1 MVPWPNLYKLPFNN
15 TYYNNKS
22 NKRRRLL
29 QQEQAVCKG
38 GTNSWPNCL
47 WIDTVK
53 PIRKLVV
60 TLDCCLPCYPPDTNS
75 VLQQVSFKKQQ
86 RVVSSAASSSS
97 EQQEEEERK
106 VSVEDLLPIAVDNP
120 PPRILCTDL
129 IALLPPEYECVQQQS
144 ANGGGYTIYPP
155 LSLYEVG
162 IDNEFG

>member
-1 MVPWPNLYKLPFNN
+1 MAPN
-15 TYYNNKS
+15 
-22 NKRRRLL
+22 
-29 QQEQAVCKG
+29 
-38 GTNSWPNCL
+38 
-47 WIDTVK
+47 
-53 PIRKLVV
+53 
-60 TLDCCLPCYPPDTNS
+60 TNS

-86 RVVSSAASSSS
+86 RVVSSVASSLS
-97 EQQEEEERK
+97 EQEEEEEERK